1 MFVINDLITIA
12 FNHNPISRQNF
23 KLFHCRHPIHAR
35 TVRWR
40 IREVGLLCHRPKK
53 GCILTNR
60 HKAVRLNWAR
70 AHLRWNHR
78 QWGSVLFTDESKFN
92 VQNCDG
98 RTRVYCQR
106 GQRFSENCV
115 QKRNCGGGGSVHVWA
130 GITQFNKTDLVIL
143 NGNVNARRYIDNVL
157 HPVALPFLR
166 QNYRRGNF
174 IYQYDNAP
182 AHSARLTV
190 NFLATNRIPVLDWP
204 SLSPDMSPI
213 EHAWDELARRIS
225 ARHQPPRNVNE
236 LTNALINEW
245 NNIPQQVMANLVL
258 SMRRR
263 CPACIAAMAVT
274 LAITCYFWM

>member
-1 MFVINDLITIA
+1 M
-12 FNHNPISRQNF
+12 
-23 KLFHCRHPIHAR
+23 
-35 TVRWR
+35 
-40 IREVGLLCHRPKK
+40 
-53 GCILTNR
+53 TNR

-70 AHLRWNHR
+70 AHLRWNRR
-78 QWGSVLFTDESKFN
+78 QWASVLFTDESKFN

-98 RTRVYCQR
+98 RQR
-106 GQRFSENCV
+106 DQRFSENCV
-115 QKRNCGGGGSVHVWA
+115 QKRNRGGGDSVHVWA

-143 NGNVNARRYIDNVL
+143 NGNGIARRYIDNVL
-157 HPVALPFLR
+157 RPVALPFLR

-174 IYQYDNAP
+174 IYQHDNAS

-190 NFLATNRIPVLDWP
+190 NLLATNRIPVLDWL

-213 EHAWDELARRIS
+213 DHVWDELVRRIS
-225 ARHQPPRNVNE
+225 ARRQPPRNVNE

-263 CPACIAAMAVT
+263 CTACIAANDS
-274 LAITCYFWM
+274 

>member
-1 MFVINDLITIA
+1 MLVQFGREFEKLGSVATDL
-12 FNHNPISRQNF
+12 
-23 KLFHCRHPIHAR
+23 K
-35 TVRWR
+35 
-40 IREVGLLCHRPKK
+40 PKK
-53 GCILTNR
+53 GCILTNI
-60 HKAVRLNWAR
+60 HKAERLNWAR
-70 AHLRWNHR
+70 AHLRWDRR
-78 QWGSVLFTDESKFN
+78 QRGSVLFTDEFKFN

-98 RTRVYCQR
+98 HTRVYRQR
-106 GQRFSENCV
+106 GQRFSDNCV
-115 QKRNCGGGGSVHVWA
+115 QKSNRGGGGSVHVWA

-157 HPVALPFLR
+157 RPVALPFLR

-174 IYQYDNAP
+174 IYQHDNAP
-182 AHSARLTV
+182 AHTCSARLTV

-213 EHAWDELARRIS
+213 EHSWDGLARRIS
-225 ARHQPPRNVNE
+225 ARRQPPRNVNE

-263 CPACIAAMAVT
+263 CTACIAQVAVT
-274 LAITCYFWM
+274 LAINCYS